1 MLPDSP
7 LGCMLLLTEEKGLLG
22 YQEEKPAVSEMKL
35 CDVELVEIVLAP

>member
-22 YQEEKPAVSEMKL
+22 YQEEPSVSVMKL
-35 CDVELVEIVLAP
+35 CDIELVEIVLAP